1 MADKLDWLN
10 QHFVLL
16 LHKTVAEV
24 IANENYKLPFEL
36 RQNALTYPQSD
47 AFIYELEKHNELK
60 KASEFLAYNLQHRAL
75 AWWGYCCVLSL
86 EQELQ
91 EKPAEERKLEDIGK
105 PREFNIPDWAKMPE
119 DNEPELKSVEDVYNI
134 PEIKKIKEELEAT
147 RAKAQAE
154 FDKFPQELKDKYYKV
169 KKEVYD
175 QFTKEFGKSPNELL
189 QDLIKLA
196 NDNLNKPDI
205 DMEKSPI
212 FKAEKELK
220 EKIEKVRQETIKSIK
235 AAVPQKSEEEKK
247 EQTSNAMDSAY
258 AYIVAP
264 NDLNAQNCLNLGNLC
279 PDLPEGLLSL
289 VCFWSYGNMTP
300 NADNQSAMV
309 IKTPPGLAA
318 NGLNSLL
325 LMCALA
331 KGGTRKFDER
341 VKLYFEIGKEIAYGH
356 NVWSVHVANKLATH
370 RDYSDKRFTGLVGDN
385 EAFKGTLSPEET
397 SLESKSFNATNKGNN
412 FNNTPDNVKTQSHNT
427 NNSAATEK
435 KDGEKERKGTTTFT
449 RFKG

>member
-16 LHKTVAEV
+16 LHKTVTEV

-36 RQNALTYPQSD
+36 RQTALTYPQSD
-47 AFIYELEKHNELK
+47 AYIYELEKQNELK
-60 KASEFLAYNLQHRAL
+60 KASEFLAYNLQRRAL

-91 EKPAEERKLEDIGK
+91 EKPSYERKLEDIGK
-105 PREFNIPDWAKMPE
+105 PREFNIPDWAKIPE
-119 DNEPELKSVEDVYNI
+119 NEEPEIKSLEDVYNI
-134 PEIKKIKEELEAT
+134 PEIKKIKAELDAT

-175 QFTKEFGKSPNELL
+175 QFTKEFGKSPN
-189 QDLIKLA
+189 DLINDLMKLA
-196 NDNLNKPDI
+196 NENLNKPDI

-220 EKIEKVRQETIKSIK
+220 EKIEKVRQETIKNIK
-235 AAVPQKSEEEKK
+235 AAVPQKSDEEKK
-247 EQTSNAMDSAY
+247 EQTTNAMDSSY

-264 NDLNAQNCLNLGNLC
+264 NDLNALNCLNLGNLC

-300 NADNQSAMV
+300 NVDNNKTMV

-331 KGGTRKFDER
+331 KGGTRKYAER

-356 NVWSVHVANKLATH
+356 NVWSVHVANKLPPH
-370 RDYSDKRFTGLVGDN
+370 KDISDKRFTGLVGDN
-385 EAFKGTLSPEET
+385 EAFKGSLNLDDTSAENESINSGIKIDNEQNTQKNEEET
-397 SLESKSFNATNKGNN
+397 
-412 FNNTPDNVKTQSHNT
+412 
-427 NNSAATEK
+427 
-435 KDGEKERKGTTTFT
+435 ERKSHLVFT

>member
-47 AFIYELEKHNELK
+47 AFIYELEKQNELK

-169 KKEVYD
+169 K
-175 QFTKEFGKSPNELL
+175 
-189 QDLIKLA
+189 
-196 NDNLNKPDI
+196 
-205 DMEKSPI
+205 
-212 FKAEKELK
+212 
-220 EKIEKVRQETIKSIK
+220 
-235 AAVPQKSEEEKK
+235 
-247 EQTSNAMDSAY
+247 
-258 AYIVAP
+258 
-264 NDLNAQNCLNLGNLC
+264 
-279 PDLPEGLLSL
+279 
-289 VCFWSYGNMTP
+289 
-300 NADNQSAMV
+300 
-309 IKTPPGLAA
+309 
-318 NGLNSLL
+318 
-325 LMCALA
+325 
-331 KGGTRKFDER
+331 
-341 VKLYFEIGKEIAYGH
+341 
-356 NVWSVHVANKLATH
+356 
-370 RDYSDKRFTGLVGDN
+370 
-385 EAFKGTLSPEET
+385 
-397 SLESKSFNATNKGNN
+397 
-412 FNNTPDNVKTQSHNT
+412 
-427 NNSAATEK
+427 
-435 KDGEKERKGTTTFT
+435 
-449 RFKG
+449 

>member
-1 MADKLDWLN
+1 M
-10 QHFVLL
+10 
-16 LHKTVAEV
+16 
-24 IANENYKLPFEL
+24 
-36 RQNALTYPQSD
+36 
-47 AFIYELEKHNELK
+47 
-60 KASEFLAYNLQHRAL
+60 
-75 AWWGYCCVLSL
+75 LSL

-91 EKPAEERKLEDIGK
+91 EKPSYERKLEDIGK
-105 PREFNIPDWAKMPE
+105 PREFNIPDWAKIPE
-119 DNEPELKSVEDVYNI
+119 NEEPEIKSLEDVYNI
-134 PEIKKIKEELEAT
+134 PEIKKIKAELDAT

-175 QFTKEFGKSPNELL
+175 QFTKEFGKSPN
-189 QDLIKLA
+189 DLINDLMKLA
-196 NDNLNKPDI
+196 NENLNKPDI

-220 EKIEKVRQETIKSIK
+220 EKIEKVRQETIKNIK
-235 AAVPQKSEEEKK
+235 AAVPQKSDEEKK
-247 EQTSNAMDSAY
+247 EQTTNAMDSSY

-264 NDLNAQNCLNLGNLC
+264 NDLNALNCLNLGNLC

-300 NADNQSAMV
+300 NVDNNKTMV

-331 KGGTRKFDER
+331 KGGTRKYAER

-356 NVWSVHVANKLATH
+356 NVWSVHVANKLPPH
-370 RDYSDKRFTGLVGDN
+370 KDISDKRFTGLVGDN
-385 EAFKGTLSPEET
+385 EAFKGSLNPDDTSAENESINSGIKIDNEQNTQKNEEET
-397 SLESKSFNATNKGNN
+397 
-412 FNNTPDNVKTQSHNT
+412 
-427 NNSAATEK
+427 
-435 KDGEKERKGTTTFT
+435 ERKSHLVFT